1 MLSKTHVKYIQSLVH
16 KKFREQYG
24 QYIIEGPKLL
34 SEAMNGDIS
43 SISRIYASPEWL
55 DKPGFPVLPK
65 GIEII
70 TVSEADMKRIS
81 ALSTPGPVLAILHMP
96 QKTTVTAFPGIT
108 LLLDAIQDPG
118 NLGTIIRTADWFGIR
133 NIICGEGCVD
143 CYNPKVIQSTMGSIF
158 RMNIMYRELV
168 SFIDQW
174 PHIPVM
180 ASSLE
185 GSVLQ
190 NIKKEKEAF
199 LVIGNESKGISRE
212 ILEKATVKVRIPGG
226 GETESLNA
234 AVATGILLYW
244 LTVEVDS

>member
-55 DKPGFPVLPK
+55 DKPGFPILPK

-96 QKTTVTAFPGIT
+96 QKTTVIAFPGIT

-133 NIICGEGCVD
+133 DVVVPIPL
-143 CYNPKVIQSTMGSIF
+143 PK
-158 RMNIMYRELV
+158 
-168 SFIDQW
+168 
-174 PHIPVM
+174 
-180 ASSLE
+180 
-185 GSVLQ
+185 
-190 NIKKEKEAF
+190 
-199 LVIGNESKGISRE
+199 
-212 ILEKATVKVRIPGG
+212 KVG
-226 GETESLNA
+226 
-234 AVATGILLYW
+234 
-244 LTVEVDS
+244 